1 MSITG
6 IISEYNPFHNG
17 HKYLIEERKKHD
29 PNALFIAVMSGNFTQ
44 RGEIAL
50 LDKWQRA
57 KLAVNNGIDLVIEL
71 PFCFA
76 VRSAEYFAKGGI
88 DLLKKLNI
96 VDTLCFGSE
105 YTDANL
111 LKTIA
116 AISCGDEFQTLLKNS
131 LKQGISYAAATSN
144 ALASLSN
151 VSTDLLKAPNTIL
164 GIEYLKANIQLHAK
178 LDVDIIQR
186 KQAEHNDLNY
196 QQNFASGTAIR
207 HSLYTNNSNFSKLK
221 QVVPKETYTALQ
233 ALFES
238 NDYPDLNQLFKTL
251 LSKIHLSQIDDLQK
265 IYGMR
270 EGLEFKFVSASQNSH
285 SIEEFAAQIKSK
297 RYPLTNIQRLILYFL
312 LNINKNDMHNFDIS
326 GPLYA
331 RILAFNQ
338 NGAKILKELKKHS
351 TIPLINKTTAFL
363 DSKQRFSRK
372 ANALEKMLSLD
383 TYATELYRLCFKELQ
398 PYGQDFTTS
407 PYNLLK

>member
-164 GIEYLKANIQLHAK
+164 GIEYLKANIQLHAN
-178 LDVDIIQR
+178 LNVDIIQR

-238 NDYPDLNQLFKTL
+238 NDYPDLNHLFKTL